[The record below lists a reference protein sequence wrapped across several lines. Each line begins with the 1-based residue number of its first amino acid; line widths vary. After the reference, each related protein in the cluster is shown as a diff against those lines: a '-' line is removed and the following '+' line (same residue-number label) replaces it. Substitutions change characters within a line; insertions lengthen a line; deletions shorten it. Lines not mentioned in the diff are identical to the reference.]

1 MKKYKIGLF
10 IPCYIDMFY
19 PQVGIATLELL
30 EKLGQD
36 VVYPSKQTCC
46 GQPLANSGSEDD
58 AKATYRHFVRNF
70 QGFDYIVSPSGSC
83 VYHVR
88 HHYDILEQTREVVNV
103 RETVYELCEFLTDI
117 LDIDDLKIRYPH
129 KVGIHQSCHGLRG
142 LKLASSSERM
152 IDSYSKIHRLLEK
165 AEGIELIELDRKDEC
180 CGFGGTFSIFE
191 PDVSVKMGKDRIGDH
206 ERNGVEVITAADMSC
221 LMHLE
226 GILRRYK
233 KPIQVKH
240 IAEIL
245 NTNAL

>member
-36 VVYPSKQTCC
+36 VAYPNKQTCC

-58 AKATYRHFVRNF
+58 AKATYQHFVRNF

-117 LDIDDLKIRYPH
+117 IDIDDLKIRYPH

-206 ERNGVEVITAADMSC
+206 ERNGAEIITAADMSC

-226 GILRRYK
+226 GILRRHK
-233 KPIQVKH
+233 KSIQVKH

-245 NTNAL
+245 NTNEL